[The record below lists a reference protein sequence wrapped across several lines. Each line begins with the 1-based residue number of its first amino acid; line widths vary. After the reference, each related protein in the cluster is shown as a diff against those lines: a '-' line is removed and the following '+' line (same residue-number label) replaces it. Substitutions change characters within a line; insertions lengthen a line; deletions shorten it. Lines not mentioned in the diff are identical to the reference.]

1 VVGSNIFNVLFVLGL
16 AALIAANDRGF
27 GAGAAF
33 RTGRPDRAPGRAP
46 FVGVSQLVIGLTM
59 IDAGT
64 SLPELAPS
72 LLASIRGELG
82 RQFSPGGLPVPPGAL
97 TFDIPVMIAVAVAAL
112 PVFFTGGVIACRSP

>member
-59 IDAGT
+59 IAAGT

-72 LLASIRGELG
+72 LLASIRGE
-82 RQFSPGGLPVPPGAL
+82 R
-97 TFDIPVMIAVAVAAL
+97 DIAVWETQSAATFSTSWRFSASAGSSL
-112 PVFFTGGVIACRSP
+112 PAGYRCPRARSPSTSPL